1 MDEEF
6 KIGTL
11 VASKHKKEPVVGVV
25 VSDVYPSAFNNLKSV
40 QVYWFGEETFYVEPI
55 IALKAVDK

>member
-1 MDEEF
+1 MNEEF

-11 VASKHKKEPVVGVV
+11 VSSKHKKEPVMGVV
-25 VSDVYPSAFNNLKSV
+25 VSDVYPSTFNSLPTV